1 MIKVLFYHATDSSPL
16 TAQNKKLFL
25 SVAAIYLK
33 THLEIN
39 YPDIAKQ
46 IEWLIPLQ
54 HRLSDDEL
62 LKICHEQQPDLLCTS
77 HYIWNQSFLIEQLR
91 RIKKKLNS
99 SCKILAGGPSIDVNI
114 NSNFFNEYPFIDYAI
129 YGAGEAAFA
138 DLISHVVNNKKLV
151 AFNVSNLAWQDKDKT
166 FISDYKYVPQSKIS
180 PFLYN
185 EDFFTKIVKNEYKND
200 YKIILPYELTRGCP
214 YSCTFCDWNSG
225 LSTKVTRRKETYKEE
240 IDLFQKL
247 KIQDLYL
254 ADANFGQYDEDVALA
269 EYLVHK
275 NLNENAGF
283 TTESN
288 PSKLKKDNNLKIYH
302 LFAKG
307 NLVSKHWG
315 FTFSVQD
322 INPEVLKNID
332 RPDVGWDVHLHM
344 INELSSYYP
353 DIQPKVQFILGLPGQ
368 TPKTIRKSLSEITKH
383 NLRLCLFLNEL
394 LPASPASLDRTYQE
408 KFKFKYSNSER
419 YNEFGYFKGNFPES
433 CISFDREEL
442 VEMVIIGSFYSS
454 LSILR
459 FKSEYSN
466 LDIESTVD
474 YFMESKYYKLL
485 NENLLTNWVDH
496 DKFYFTKNFDGS
508 KKIISACLLQLASE
522 EWANTKQ
529 FNLMIA
535 EVHNNDREFIKK
547 LIKQKSMPSWFPE
560 AY

>member
-1 MIKVLFYHATDSSPL
+1 MIKVLFYHATDSSPS

-25 SVAAIYLK
+25 SIAAIYLK

-39 YPDIAKQ
+39 HSDIAKQ

-77 HYIWNQSFLIEQLR
+77 HYIWNQSFLTEQLE

-114 NSNFFNEYPFIDYAI
+114 NSNFFKDYPFIDYAV

-138 DLISHVVNNKKLV
+138 DLVSHLINNKKLV
-151 AFNVSNLAWQDKDKT
+151 AFNVSNLAWQDNGKT
-166 FISDYKYVPQSKIS
+166 FISDYKYVSQSKIS

-185 EDFFTKIVKNEYKND
+185 EDFFTKIVENEYKND

-225 LSTKVTRRKETYKEE
+225 LSTKVTRRKETYKQE

-322 INPEVLKNID
+322 INPTVLKNIN
-332 RPDVGWDVHLHM
+332 RPDVGWDVHLDM
-344 INELSSYYP
+344 INELSLHYP

-368 TPKTIRKSLSEITKH
+368 NKKTIRESLGEITKH

-394 LPASPASLDRTYQE
+394 LPASPASLDKTYQE

-419 YNEFGYFKGNFPES
+419 YNEFGYFKGSFPES

-442 VEMVIIGSFYSS
+442 VEMIIIGSFYSG

-459 FKSEYSN
+459 FKSEYLN
-466 LDIESTVD
+466 IDIERTVD
-474 YFMESKYYKLL
+474 HFIESKYYKLL
-485 NENLLTNWVDH
+485 KEDLLTNWIGN

-522 EWANTKQ
+522 EWTNTKQ

-535 EVHNNDREFIKK
+535 EVHNNDRDFIKK
-547 LIKQKSMPSWFPE
+547 LIKQKAMPTWFPE
-560 AY
+560 AH